1 MATRKMPLEAYLTHI
16 RNKRFTDYLVEM
28 MAGPENIEVIE
39 IETEDAIA
47 RAWQQVGEDLR
58 LAIGVV
64 DGEIAEANQPR
75 QKAS

>member
-1 MATRKMPLEAYLTHI
+1 MATRKMALEAYMAHI
-16 RNKRFTDYLVEM
+16 REKRFTDYLAEM

-58 LAIGVV
+58 LAMGVI
-64 DGEIAEANQPR
+64 DGEIAEEYHPR